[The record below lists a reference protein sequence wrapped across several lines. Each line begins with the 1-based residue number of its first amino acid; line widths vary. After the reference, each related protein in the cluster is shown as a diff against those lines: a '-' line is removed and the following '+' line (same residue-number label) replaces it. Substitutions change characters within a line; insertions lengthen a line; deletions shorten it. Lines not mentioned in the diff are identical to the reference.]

1 MQGLLDCHAGNAQEQ
16 YKRLKLVKSN
26 GIAGGFAGK
35 TNFAYLGDIQLEST
49 LLNGILTLVL
59 NPLVKALYLAPENL
73 PSSGLLNINLGII
86 KVQALCDGKVAHVN
100 LLGLKI
106 SVELSKKV
114 IRKISKKT
122 DVAIIT
128 IGGLYCE
135 ITL

>member
-1 MQGLLDCHAGNAQEQ
+1 MFGSNIHRCSVNGFNQGFTVATSGGKDEIAGGFVGYGDLARIVDCHAGNAQEQ

-59 NPLVKALYLAPENL
+59 NPLVKALYLAPEDL

-86 KVQALCDGKVAHVN
+86 KVQALM
-100 LLGLKI
+100 
-106 SVELSKKV
+106 
-114 IRKISKKT
+114 
-122 DVAIIT
+122 
-128 IGGLYCE
+128 
-135 ITL
+135 